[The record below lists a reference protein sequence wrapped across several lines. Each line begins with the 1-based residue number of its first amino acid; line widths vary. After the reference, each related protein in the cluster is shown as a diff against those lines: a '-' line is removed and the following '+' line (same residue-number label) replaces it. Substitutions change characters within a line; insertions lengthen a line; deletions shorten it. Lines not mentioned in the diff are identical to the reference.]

1 MQIIDGK
8 KVSAQVKQEVKN
20 ETELLKKAGLTTTY
34 AAMMCLDLRKNGVR
48 IEKNVLTTEELA
60 EELCKLK

>member
-20 ETELLKKAGLTTTY
+20 ETELLKK
-34 AAMMCLDLRKNGVR
+34 R
-48 IEKNVLTTEELA
+48 IFYYTGTCRCNRR
-60 EELCKLK
+60 

>member
-20 ETELLKKAGLTTTY
+20 ETELLKKEPEHFCEI
-34 AAMMCLDLRKNGVR
+34 MCLL
-48 IEKNVLTTEELA
+48 
-60 EELCKLK
+60 

>member
-20 ETELLKKAGLTTTY
+20 ETELLKKNIRLHR
-34 AAMMCLDLRKNGVR
+34 DLP
-48 IEKNVLTTEELA
+48 L
-60 EELCKLK
+60 